1 MNEDNKPVGTADQG
15 KRAWTKPTL
24 ARIDAGEA
32 EVFTRSGTDGQFTF
46 S

>member
-1 MNEDNKPVGTADQG
+1 MNEDNQTAGAAQQG
-15 KRAWTKPTL
+15 KRAWSKPTL
-24 ARIDAGEA
+24 ARIDASEA